1 MSLPWVH
8 GVGMKSREP
17 IPVRCDPHVAFAVR
31 KSGGVKICEILF
43 TANHSRCNTLP
54 SAMNKRSAT
63 KTYVSAWI
71 PRALKR
77 KLAKLAKTRG
87 ESITELVEYLLNKG
101 TSNIELTAKDYE
113 EIAQEVRAAEVAAA
127 DGTRVR
133 VPRRGTQ
140 AEG

>member
-1 MSLPWVH
+1 MVA
-8 GVGMKSREP
+8 GMRPEQIECAS
-17 IPVRCDPHVAFAVR
+17 IQCDHHIAFAVR
-31 KSGGVKICEILF
+31 KAGGVKISEILF
-43 TANHSRCNTLP
+43 TADRSGCNTLP
-54 SAMNKRSAT
+54 TAMNKRSAT

-113 EIAQEVRAAEVAAA
+113 EIAAEVRAAEN
-127 DGTRVR
+127 GTGVR
-133 VPRRGTQ
+133 VSGRGTQ

>member
-1 MSLPWVH
+1 MSLLWAH
-8 GVGMKSREP
+8 GVGMKSKEP

-31 KSGGVKICEILF
+31 KSGGVKISEILF
-43 TANHSRCNTLP
+43 TANYSRCNTLP

-133 VPRRGTQ
+133 VPRRGVE

>member
-1 MSLPWVH
+1 MSLWFRQPPP
-8 GVGMKSREP
+8 MSTRQRIQ
-17 IPVRCDPHVAFAVR
+17 IPCDPHIAFAVR
-31 KSGGVKICEILF
+31 KSGSVKISEILF
-43 TANHSRCNTLP
+43 TPNYSRCNTLP

>member
-1 MSLPWVH
+1 
-8 GVGMKSREP
+8 MKSAQP
-17 IPVRCDPHVAFAVR
+17 TLIRCDHHVAFAVR
-31 KSGGVKICEILF
+31 KVGGVKISEILF
-43 TANHSRCNTLP
+43 TANYSRCNTLT

-113 EIAQEVRAAEVAAA
+113 EIAQEVRTAEVAAA
-127 DGTRVR
+127 NGAGVR

-140 AEG
+140 TEG

>member
-8 GVGMKSREP
+8 GAGMKSREP

-31 KSGGVKICEILF
+31 KSGGVKISEILF
-43 TANHSRCNTLP
+43 TPNYSRCNTLP
-54 SAMNKRSAT
+54 TAMNKRSAT

-87 ESITELVEYLLNKG
+87 ESITELVEYLLTKG
-101 TSNIELTAKDYE
+101 TEKVDLTYEDYLQ
-113 EIAQEVRAAEVAAA
+113 IAEEVRAAELESKN
-127 DGTRVR
+127 GTRVR